1 MSKSDPS
8 DLSRINVADDAET
21 IARKIRKAKT
31 DPEPLPSDEKGFEGR
46 PEAENLAGIY
56 AALSGQSMETVLREF
71 GGSQFS
77 TFKNAL
83 ADLAVEKLGPI
94 GAEMKRISADTAYI
108 DSVLAD
114 GAERA
119 RVIADETLH
128 HVRNIVGFVQAHPG
142 EKHDKLG
149 GHR

>member
-1 MSKSDPS
+1 
-8 DLSRINVADDAET
+8 
-21 IARKIRKAKT
+21 
-31 DPEPLPSDEKGFEGR
+31 
-46 PEAENLAGIY
+46 
-56 AALSGQSMETVLREF
+56 METVLAGIRRL
-71 GGSQFS
+71 QFS

-128 HVRNIVGFVQAHPG
+128 HVRNIVGFVQAQPQSMLRWPG
-142 EKHDKLG
+142 HDKTAPDKAN
-149 GHR
+149 